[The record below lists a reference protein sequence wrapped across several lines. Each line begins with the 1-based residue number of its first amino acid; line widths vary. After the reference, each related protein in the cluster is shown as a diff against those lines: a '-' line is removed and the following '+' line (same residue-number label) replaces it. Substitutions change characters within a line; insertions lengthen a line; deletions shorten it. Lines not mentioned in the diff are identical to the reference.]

1 MPQLTSGSGSPV
13 STATK
18 RTLSFT
24 VGHTWLSPEFRDWN
38 IEEYL
43 PGVCCPVLVI
53 QGIGDQYGTTAQVK
67 AIERQVSGRAKPL
80 LVPCGHIPHAEA
92 REKVLEE
99 MAGFIRECLEEGE
112 KVRG

>member
-1 MPQLTSGSGSPV
+1 M
-13 STATK
+13 
-18 RTLSFT
+18 
-24 VGHTWLSPEFRDWN
+24 
-38 IEEYL
+38 
-43 PGVCCPVLVI
+43 
-53 QGIGDQYGTTAQVK
+53 

-99 MAGFIRECLEEGE
+99 MARFILECMGERE